1 MAAVSLDRAELQ
13 DSARRMFGE
22 AGLAPDRKQIWS
34 LISEMGWLGLAAP
47 EDLGGLGQGRDALG
61 VLYLELGRVLAPGPV
76 IPALLAVDALSR
88 AALLAD
94 REAWIERLVAGEV
107 VSASLKGGALQISVA
122 DAGGY
127 VVSGQ
132 LSAVP
137 DADEAG
143 HVLAWSEDGDFCA
156 LVPLQ
161 QANVAIEPRATWD
174 QSRRLFDVT
183 FRGAKLSADLVLA
196 RGDAAAD
203 IVRDLQAHLLL
214 ALAADCVGGASAAL
228 EMTVEYL
235 LTRKQFGRP
244 LAMFQALKHRCADLK
259 TQIAAAEALFWT
271 VAEDRTAG
279 AQHPVLEAAGLK
291 SYAAEVFHAVAEE
304 AIQLHGGIGLT
315 AEHPCHLFLKR
326 ALLNQALAGG
336 GDAWEAAVGADALE
350 RLGRAA

>member
-1 MAAVSLDRAELQ
+1 VSLDRAELQ

-34 LISEMGWLGLAAP
+34 LVSEMGWLGLAAP
-47 EDLGGLGQGRDALG
+47 EELGGLGQGRDALG
-61 VLYLELGRVLAPGPV
+61 VLYLELGRVLAPAPV
-76 IPALLAVDALSR
+76 IPALLAVDAVSR
-88 AALLAD
+88 SELLAD
-94 REAWIERLVAGEV
+94 RAAWIERLVAGEV
-107 VSASLKGGALQISVA
+107 VTASLKGGAVEITVA

-127 VVSGQ
+127 VVTGQ

-143 HVLAWSEDGDFCA
+143 HLLAWSADGDFCA

-161 QANVAIEPRATWD
+161 QANVAVEPRATWD
-174 QSRRLFDVT
+174 PSRRLFDVT
-183 FRGAKLSADLVLA
+183 FRGAKLSGELVLA

-203 IVRDLQAHLLL
+203 LVRDLQEHLLL
-214 ALAADCVGGASAAL
+214 ALAADGVGGASAAL

-235 LTRKQFGRP
+235 QTRKQFGRP

-259 TQIAAAEALFWT
+259 TQIAAAEALVWT
-271 VAEDRTAG
+271 VAEARGDGAQDPLLAAAG
-279 AQHPVLEAAGLK
+279 AK

-315 AEHPCHLFLKR
+315 AEHRCHLFLKR
-326 ALLNQALAGG
+326 ALLNEALAVG
-336 GDAWEAAVGADALE
+336 GDAWDAAVGAEALE
-350 RLGRAA
+350 RLGRAG

>member
-1 MAAVSLDRAELQ
+1 VSLDRAELQ

-22 AGLAPDRKQIWS
+22 AGLAPDRQRIWS
-34 LISEMGWLGLAAP
+34 LIAEMGWLGLAAP

-61 VLYLELGRVLAPGPV
+61 VLYLELGRVLAPAPV
-76 IPALLAVDALSR
+76 IPALLAVEAVSR
-88 AALLAD
+88 SELLTD
-94 REAWIERLVAGEV
+94 RAAWIERLVAGEV
-107 VSASLKGGALQISVA
+107 VTTSLKGGAVEITVA

-132 LSAVP
+132 LNAVP

-143 HVLAWSEDGDFCA
+143 HLLAWSADGDFCA

-161 QANVAIEPRATWD
+161 QANVAIVPRATWD
-174 QSRRLFDVT
+174 QSRRLYDVAL
-183 FRGAKLSADLVLA
+183 RGAKLSGELVLA

-203 IVRDLQAHLLL
+203 LVRDLQEHLLL
-214 ALAADCVGGASAAL
+214 ALAADGVGGASAAL

-235 LTRKQFGRP
+235 QTRKQFGRP

-271 VAEDRTAG
+271 VAEARRG
-279 AQHPVLEAAGLK
+279 AAQDPLLAAASAK

-315 AEHPCHLFLKR
+315 SEHPCHLFLKR
-326 ALLNQALAGG
+326 ALLNDALAGG
-336 GDAWEAAVGADALE
+336 GDAWDAAVGAEALE
-350 RLGRAA
+350 RLGRAG

>member
-1 MAAVSLDRAELQ
+1 MSLDRAELQ

-47 EDLGGLGQGRDALG
+47 EELGGLGQGRDALG

-76 IPALLAVDALSR
+76 IPALLAVDAVSR
-88 AALLAD
+88 GDLLAN
-94 REAWIERLVAGEV
+94 RAAWIERLVGGEV
-107 VSASLKGGALQISVA
+107 VTASLKGGALEITVA

-127 VVSGQ
+127 TVGGM

-137 DADEAG
+137 DADEAS
-143 HVLAWSEDGDFCA
+143 HIVAWSDDGDLCA

-161 QANVAIEPRATWD
+161 QPGVVVTPRAVWD
-174 QSRRLFDVT
+174 QSRRLFDVS
-183 FRGAKLSADLVLA
+183 FRGAKLSADTVLT

-203 IVRDLQAHLLL
+203 LVRDLQAHLLL

-235 LTRKQFGRP
+235 QTRKQFGRP

-259 TQIAAAEALFWT
+259 TMISAAEALFWA
-271 VAEDRTAG
+271 VAEERTTG

-291 SYAAEVFHAVAEE
+291 SYAASVFHAVAEE
-304 AIQLHGGIGLT
+304 VIQLHGGIGLT

-326 ALLNQALAGG
+326 ALLNEALTGG
-336 GDAWEAAVGADALE
+336 GDAWDAAVGADALD